1 MFGHF
6 PLADFEISASFGKG
20 YSIFLF
26 NRPDLS
32 PRAGSKMS
40 ESTLLVAAIT

>member
-26 NRPDLS
+26 NWPDIR
-32 PRAGSKMS
+32 RAGSKMS
-40 ESTLLVAAIT
+40 TLLAAAIT